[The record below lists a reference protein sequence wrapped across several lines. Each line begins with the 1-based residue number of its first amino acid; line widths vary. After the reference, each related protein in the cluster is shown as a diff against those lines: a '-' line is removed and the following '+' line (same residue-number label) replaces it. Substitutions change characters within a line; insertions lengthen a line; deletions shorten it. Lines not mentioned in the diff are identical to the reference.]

1 MKFHFNKPGNKE
13 LDGPYNLEDAQKLL
27 DEGKYIGTDNVWN
40 AEKKNWQTV
49 AEIPMLA
56 NSLPLTKAS
65 PSKGNKIEKKSSPKD
80 TQKLTLSTKHSS
92 SPKKSSLGEKI
103 LSGKDRIKETG
114 LNTLE
119 KRVVKGVELRKE
131 KISYTFSDF
140 IKWMKS
146 AFQILFTRL
155 PNKRWPNC
163 IYLGLFLFPSVFLSF
178 FSMGL
183 LLAPMA
189 GAYIL
194 ILLSVVNKKVTRFRF
209 SDLISGDRFFLRFF
223 WLGLILNLVI
233 PFLTLS
239 PLSLLQGMG
248 DAVDLIVILIVACV
262 LGLIIGVQFFAFM
275 LIIERDQKW
284 NEALVHAIGFLKGG
298 IFRVAPLISLFGFL
312 CTALGYALIGIG
324 ILLTVPFFFLTMIYL
339 FRHCSCQ
346 YFGFPSYEVE
356 NPDE

>member
-13 LDGPYNLEDAQKLL
+13 LDGPYNLDDAQKLL
-27 DEGKYIGTDNVWN
+27 AEGKYTGTDNVWN

-49 AEIPMLA
+49 AELPILA
-56 NSLPLTKAS
+56 KSLPQAKA
-65 PSKGNKIEKKSSPKD
+65 PPAKVRKIEKQSSPKK
-80 TQKLTLSTKHSS
+80 TQKLSSSTKGSS
-92 SPKKSSLGEKI
+92 NTKKSSLGYK
-103 LSGKDRIKETG
+103 IKETG

-119 KRVVKGVELRKE
+119 KRVVQGVELRKE

-146 AFQILFTRL
+146 AFRILFSRL
-155 PNKRWPNC
+155 PNKRWPNF

-178 FSMGL
+178 VSMGL

-194 ILLSVVNKKVTRFRF
+194 ILLSVVNNKVTRFRF

-223 WLGLILNLVI
+223 WLGLVLNMVI
-233 PFLTLS
+233 PLLTLS

-248 DAVDLIVILIVACV
+248 DTVDLIVILITACV
-262 LGLIIGVQFFAFM
+262 LGLIIGIEFFAFM
-275 LIIERDQKW
+275 LIVERDQKW
-284 NEALVHAIGFLKGG
+284 NEALVHAVGFLKGG

-312 CTALGYALIGIG
+312 CIALGYAMIGIG
-324 ILLTVPFFFLTMIYL
+324 TLLTVPFFFLTMIYI

>member
-27 DEGKYIGTDNVWN
+27 AEGKYTGTDNVWN

-49 AEIPMLA
+49 AELPVLA
-56 NSLPLTKAS
+56 KSLPQAKA
-65 PSKGNKIEKKSSPKD
+65 PPAKIRKIEKQSSPKE
-80 TQKLTLSTKHSS
+80 TQKLSSSTKGSS
-92 SPKKSSLGEKI
+92 NTKKSSLGYK
-103 LSGKDRIKETG
+103 IKETG

-119 KRVVKGVELRKE
+119 KRVVQGVELRKE

-146 AFQILFTRL
+146 AFRILFSRL
-155 PNKRWPNC
+155 PNKRWPNF
-163 IYLGLFLFPSVFLSF
+163 IYLGLFLFPSVFLAIV
-178 FSMGL
+178 SMGL

-223 WLGLILNLVI
+223 WLGLVLNLVI

-248 DAVDLIVILIVACV
+248 NAVDLIVILIVACV
-262 LGLIIGVQFFAFM
+262 LGLIISVEFFAFM